1 MSDRDSQDFLYWPF
15 LGLPSCL
22 YPSLFIPLFYH
33 KYTYVTGMCVRVS
46 ISHSLLPSFYP
57 PPYCSI
63 SLFLDAFFLQTS
75 AVPYYSL
82 SLFLSLSLS
91 HSPSVCL
98 TLFILSHTSAPP
110 EKHQTCMCKILIFFF
125 IVA

>member
-33 KYTYVTGMCVRVS
+33 KYTYVTSMYVTVPL
-46 ISHSLLPSFYP
+46 SHSLLPSFYP

-63 SLFLDAFFLQTS
+63 SLFLDAFSPQTS
-75 AVPYYSL
+75 AVPYY
-82 SLFLSLSLS
+82 FLSLSLTVSLSLSLCLS
-91 HSPSVCL
+91 HSLHFVSHFRPSRETPDMYV
-98 TLFILSHTSAPP
+98 
-110 EKHQTCMCKILIFFF
+110 
-125 IVA
+125 

>member
-82 SLFLSLSLS
+82 SFSHCLSLPLSVSLS
-91 HSPSVCL
+91 SFCL
-98 TLFILSHTSAPP
+98 TLPP
-110 EKHQTCMCKILIFFF
+110 LQRNTRHVCVRYSFSSSLLL
-125 IVA
+125 